1 MNRSGRAAI
10 VGAGPDPPPSSAVG
24 GRSGRPWSAG
34 ERCPGSP
41 PPPPPFPRACLC
53 SWHAGVRWFRGPV
66 RKKPVGLGRGR
77 PVSRER
83 RAGRWARGCR
93 VPRRPLCHST
103 EGGWGLRGEA
113 DRAAAAR
120 AAALSRA
127 VGEVRG
133 TGAREPACWVGEGG
147 LARLRL
153 VARSRHYA
161 GRHFLSDP
169 GEERLGA
176 AWLP

>member
-1 MNRSGRAAI
+1 MVSGAR
-10 VGAGPDPPPSSAVG
+10 
-24 GRSGRPWSAG
+24 G
-34 ERCPGSP
+34 ER
-41 PPPPPFPRACLC
+41 
-53 SWHAGVRWFRGPV
+53 
-66 RKKPVGLGRGR
+66 PVGLGRGR
-77 PVSRER
+77 PVWRER

-93 VPRRPLCHST
+93 APRRPRRPLCPST
-103 EGGWGLRGEA
+103 AWASLPPVGVLRGGA
-113 DRAAAAR
+113 DGAAAAP
-120 AAALSRA
+120 AAALSPA

-169 GEERLGA
+169 GEESLGA
-176 AWLP
+176 PLGDGSGALRGAGPWAGGRRVLSVARRTC